1 MLLERVELLFEF
13 EGEFLV
19 AETLFLDLEDLGT
32 GQFHVLVEEDV
43 LLFELAYHL
52 LEFVVF

>member
-1 MLLERVELLFEF
+1 VELLFEF

-19 AETLFLDLEDLGT
+19 AETLFLDLEDLGA
-32 GQFHVLVEEDV
+32 GQFHVLVEQDV
-43 LLFELAYHL
+43 LLFQLAHHL

>member
-1 MLLERVELLFEF
+1 LLLERVELLFEF